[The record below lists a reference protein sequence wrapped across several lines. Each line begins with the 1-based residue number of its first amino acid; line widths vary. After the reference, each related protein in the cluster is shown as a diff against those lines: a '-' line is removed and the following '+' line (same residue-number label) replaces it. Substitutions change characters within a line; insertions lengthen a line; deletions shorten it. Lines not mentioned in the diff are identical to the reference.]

1 MALVLA
7 IGFVVAFGMAVAAQ
21 PTITINNP
29 ASGALFKA
37 GDVFTLSADVS
48 DTGGIQTGSIEADL
62 SQVTGNG
69 GDTSVAPDSVTGT
82 STDKTA
88 TWSVTVGSVS
98 SGNKTMTVS
107 AQDAS
112 STPNSADR
120 TIEVDNTAPTPVITS
135 TESSPTNASPIPVT
149 VDFGEVVTGFTSGD
163 LTIGNGSVGSFTDD
177 GGGQFSVDITPTSDG
192 AVTVDINAGVAQDEA
207 GNAND
212 AALQFSIQ
220 SDRTA
225 PTVDIT
231 RNSPT
236 SPTNTGSVTFDLSF
250 SESVSNIDT
259 GDFTLSTTNT
269 ANGTIGSPSASS
281 GTDITLTI
289 NSVTGDGNLGLD
301 ISGATDIQDDAGNV
315 LNATPTTDEVFVI
328 DNTAPSISFDSPDP
342 TGDDFVNASEEG
354 GVSVDGSS
362 NDLNGISSVTLEI
375 TDTASG
381 SVSPVVSGTTDWS
394 ATANVSS
401 LAEGQITYTATATDN
416 AGNTSTANE
425 TDTHDSVA
433 PSVSVNADPTGDD
446 FVNASEDNSVT
457 VTGTASDATSGLE
470 TVTVTTTGGG
480 SVGPT
485 STDNAANWTTTS
497 GIDVSS
503 LQEGTI
509 TYTATATDAAGN
521 SNTASG
527 TDTHDSVAPSVS
539 IDANP
544 TGDNFVNA
552 TEDDAVNV
560 TGSVNDTTS
569 GVSSVTV
576 SAGAS
581 GPNTANVSGSTFNL
595 SGSELNVSGEP
606 EGSLTYTATAMD
618 NAGNTSTANESDIHD
633 SVVPSASVNAN
644 PTGDNYVNAAEEGSV
659 VVTGT
664 ASDTTSG
671 LATVTVQ
678 TTGGFALSTSTDN
691 ANNWTSSSIDVSPF
705 NEGQIT
711 YRANATD
718 NAGNTFTS
726 NGEDDIHDSV
736 APNVDV
742 GNNPTGDDFIN
753 ASEEGGFT
761 VNGTSSDIRSGIA
774 SVTLEISDGTS
785 TVNPSVSGTTSWS
798 ATSVDVSGLA
808 EGSITYT
815 ATATDGAGNSNTA
828 SETDTHDSVAP
839 SVSVNADPTGDD
851 YVNLAEEGSVTVTGT
866 TSDATS
872 DVDTVTVTT
881 TGGGTVG
888 PISTDN
894 AGSWTSSSFDVSS
907 LNEGTITYTATAT
920 DNAGN
925 TNTANESDIHDS
937 VVPSASVNANPTGD
951 NYVNAAE
958 EGSVVVTGTAS
969 DTTSGLATVTVQT
982 TGGFALSTST
992 DNANNWTSSSIDVSP
1007 FNEGQITYRANATD
1021 NAGNTFTS
1029 NGEDDIHD
1037 SVAPTYGNPEH
1048 TNATCHPADRCDALP
1063 EDIQSGTWVKA
1074 VSGNLPV
1081 STFDYPVFDNL
1092 SGIDSCTTT
1101 NTKNVT
1107 TTPSGTDAT
1116 VSYEMAAGDGAKTA
1130 TIECTDVAGNTSNDS
1145 APSVTVDDT
1154 APTIQ
1159 DPDHANTTCHPSA
1172 NCDAPPEIVQAGVFV
1187 KAQTQASPSV
1197 PKSTFQYD
1205 VADNTGGSGLP
1216 TGPCTLSGTQ
1226 QDGSPYTPGDDFN
1239 VASGNGPKTFSVTC
1253 EDNLQNSSSDTSPSV
1268 TVDDTPPSMDAK
1280 HTNTTCYPSSRCD
1293 AIEDIQ
1299 ADTYVKS
1306 QTDPVSGTLLSTFR
1320 YDVSDNSGGSGL
1332 PGTDPCTLDSGTQQ
1346 NGGYTPGTDFN
1357 IDGPDGPDT
1366 FSITCDDNLGN
1377 QSSSTS
1383 PTLIVD
1389 DTAPVDSKSIPGSPT
1404 HPSGCD
1410 GSGSDCYLTSD
1421 TTLRINVSDPAA
1433 GSESGSGVDACTVSA
1448 SGQNYGGSFGFST
1461 PPCGAGNNDFT
1472 LPSTLPDD
1480 RYLIAVSMVDNIGNE
1495 SISPDP
1501 SQLDVILDNTPPTI
1515 TTPIHTNDTC
1525 WPLDRCDATPEAV
1538 LNNTWVKALDQA
1550 AFTPNNP
1557 LLPSYPSVPRS
1568 SFAFPEAGSSV
1579 DSTPIEDPD
1588 IAPGLPGSGL
1598 QDCTLGGTQQDGVYA
1613 PGFGT
1618 IAFNIAI
1625 GDGASPFTLGC
1636 RDNLDNDNSLSRTVN
1651 VDDTPSSASFNTSG
1665 ALYVRPDDGVIFV
1678 ESRTTIIPILS
1689 DAGVGVDL
1697 NGYTG
1702 SPTDGPQG
1710 SPACEQNIDQDSGRV
1725 QPCLTNFT
1733 FPPPDQDHAFW
1744 IMRPDKLGNVTEQRF
1759 PFVVDDTA
1767 PEITID
1773 QPTEQAQYVLNAEVL
1788 AQWEVT
1794 DDISF
1799 FNDGKD
1805 SPFNPG
1811 LDKSGSGIRDLIAT
1825 TQSGEPIDTDNV
1837 GAQAFNI
1844 LAIDNLGHQN
1854 SVTITYQVVYDFE
1867 PTEAFATRLDDGPFA
1882 LDETIEIGFRLEDAS
1897 GVLQTGA
1904 QPQVKLFTAPD
1915 EGEAEEIGLD
1925 EEPALAQLS
1934 DEGDRY
1940 AYDLSTA
1947 GLEPG
1952 TYQIR
1957 IEPGDGTTRTLEFTL
1972 EE

>member
-1 MALVLA
+1 ML
-7 IGFVVAFGMAVAAQ
+7 AFGMIVSAQ
-21 PTITINNP
+21 PSITITNP
-29 ASGALFKA
+29 PSGALFKA
-37 GDVFTLSADVS
+37 GDAFTLSADIS
-48 DTGGIQTGSIEADL
+48 DADGVQTDSIEADI
-62 SQVTGNG
+62 SEVTGNA
-69 GDTSVAPDSVTGT
+69 GDTNVTPDSVTGT

-88 TWSVTVGSVS
+88 TWNVTVGSVS
-98 SGNKTMTVS
+98 SGNKTMTVRAEDTLGNPSS
-107 AQDAS
+107 A
-112 STPNSADR
+112 TR
-120 TIEVDNTAPTPVITS
+120 TVEVDNTPPEVSSITRLDA
-135 TESSPTNASPIPVT
+135 SPTNA
-149 VDFGEVVTGFTSGD
+149 
-163 LTIGNGSVGSFTDD
+163 N
-177 GGGQFSVDITPTSDG
+177 SVD
-192 AVTVDINAGVAQDEA
+192 V
-207 GNAND
+207 
-212 AALQFSIQ
+212 
-220 SDRTA
+220 
-225 PTVDIT
+225 
-231 RNSPT
+231 
-236 SPTNTGSVTFDLSF
+236 SVSF
-250 SESVSNIDT
+250 SESVSGVNS
-259 GDFTLSTTNT
+259 GDFVVATVSGDAT
-269 ANGTIGSPSASS
+269 GSVSS
-281 GTDITLTI
+281 VSGSGSSYTVTVGSI
-289 NSVTGDGNLGLD
+289 TGDGELRLD
-301 ISGATDIQDDAGNV
+301 VSDDDSITDDAGNP
-315 LNATPTTDEVFVI
+315 LGGSGTGNGDFTSGQTYTI
-328 DNTAPSISFDSPDP
+328 DNTAPTVSFNSADP

-354 GVSVDGSS
+354 GVSVGGSS
-362 NDLNGISSVTLEI
+362 NDTNGISSVTLEI

-416 AGNTSTANE
+416 AGNTN
-425 TDTHDSVA
+425 
-433 PSVSVNADPTGDD
+433 
-446 FVNASEDNSVT
+446 
-457 VTGTASDATSGLE
+457 
-470 TVTVTTTGGG
+470 
-480 SVGPT
+480 
-485 STDNAANWTTTS
+485 
-497 GIDVSS
+497 
-503 LQEGTI
+503 
-509 TYTATATDAAGN
+509 
-521 SNTASG
+521 
-527 TDTHDSVAPSVS
+527 
-539 IDANP
+539 
-544 TGDNFVNA
+544 
-552 TEDDAVNV
+552 
-560 TGSVNDTTS
+560 
-569 GVSSVTV
+569 
-576 SAGAS
+576 
-581 GPNTANVSGSTFNL
+581 
-595 SGSELNVSGEP
+595 
-606 EGSLTYTATAMD
+606 
-618 NAGNTSTANESDIHD
+618 TANESDIHD
-633 SVVPSASVNAN
+633 SVVPSASVNPN

-659 VVTGT
+659 IVTGT

-671 LATVTVQ
+671 LATVTVT
-678 TTGGFALSTSTDN
+678 TTGGFAITTNTDN

-705 NEGQIT
+705 AEGEIT

-726 NGEDDIHDSV
+726 SGEDDIHDSV

-742 GNNPTGDDFIN
+742 GNNPTGDDYVN
-753 ASEEGGFT
+753 AAEDNSFT
-761 VNGTSSDIRSGIA
+761 VSGTSSDTTSGVA
-774 SVTLEISDGTS
+774 SVTLEISDGGS
-785 TVNPSVSGTTSWS
+785 SINPSVSGTTSWS
-798 ATSVDVSGLA
+798 ATGVDITSLA

-828 SETDTHDSVAP
+828 TETDMHDSVAP
-839 SVSVNADPTGDD
+839 NVSVNADPTGDD

-872 DVDTVTVTT
+872 GVDTVSVTT
-881 TGGGTVG
+881 TGGGIVG

-925 TNTANESDIHDS
+925 TNTASEGDIHDS
-937 VVPSASVNANPTGD
+937 VVPSASVNPNPTGD

-958 EGSVVVTGTAS
+958 EGSVIVTGTAS
-969 DTTSGLATVTVQT
+969 DTTSGLATVTVTT
-982 TGGFALSTST
+982 TGGFAFTTST
-992 DNANNWTSSSIDVSP
+992 DNANSWTSSSIDVSP

-1154 APTIQ
+1154 APAIQ
-1159 DPDHANTTCHPSA
+1159 DPDHANTTCHPA
-1172 NCDAPPEIVQAGVFV
+1172 GNCDVPPENVQGGVFV
-1187 KAQTQASPSV
+1187 KAETQASPSV
-1197 PKSTFQYD
+1197 PKSTFTYD

-1239 VASGNGPKTFSVTC
+1239 VASGNGPKTFRITC
-1253 EDNLQNSSSDTSPSV
+1253 EDNLQNSNSDTSPSV

-1306 QTDPVSGTLLSTFR
+1306 QTDPVSGTPLSMFR
-1320 YDVSDNSGGSGL
+1320 YEVSDKSGGSGL

-1346 NGGYTPGTDFN
+1346 NGPYNPGTDFN

-1366 FSITCDDNLGN
+1366 FSVTCDDNLGN
-1377 QSSSTS
+1377 RASSTS

-1410 GSGSDCYLTSD
+1410 GSGSDCYLTSN

-1433 GSESGSGVDACTVSA
+1433 GTRSGSGVDTCSVSA
-1448 SGQNYGGSFGFST
+1448 SGQNYNGSFGFST

-1472 LPSTLPDD
+1472 LPNTLPDD
-1480 RYLIAVSMVDNIGNE
+1480 RYLIAVVMTDNIGNQ
-1495 SISPDP
+1495 SSDPDP
-1501 SQLDVILDNTPPTI
+1501 SQLDVILDNTPPMI

-1525 WPLDRCDATPEAV
+1525 WPLDRCDARPEAV

-1767 PEITID
+1767 PEITVD
-1773 QPTEQAQYVLNAEVL
+1773 QPTEQAQYVLNEEVL
-1788 AQWEVT
+1788 AQWEAT

-1811 LDKSGSGIRDLIAT
+1811 LDKSGSGIRDLTFT
-1825 TQSGEPIDTDNV
+1825 TADEEPIDTDNV
-1837 GAQAFNI
+1837 GAQAFNV

-1854 SVTITYQVVYDFE
+1854 SVTITYQVVYAFKQ
-1867 PTEAFATRLDDGPFA
+1867 TEAFAARLDDGAFA
-1882 LDETIEIGFRLEDAS
+1882 PGETVEIGFRLEDAS

-1940 AYDLSTA
+1940 AYELSTA
-1947 GLEPG
+1947 RLEPG

-1957 IEPGDGTTRTLEFTL
+1957 IEPGDGTTRTVEFTL